1 MSGVNTAV
9 DSKDTE
15 QLKLLLAGFI
25 EGPIDEE
32 TINLYMNTLVTY
44 KDENSGTALDL
55 NMIIQTVQSKY
66 RSTLVLFEIHVF
78 FFEPYYVMFI

>member
-66 RSTLVLFEIHVF
+66 RSTLVLFVIHVF